1 MKAISQIILIILFSV
16 KLFAQETPLL
26 MEGELINKE
35 DLKKKAGWLKLRV
48 DSNFKVIAKDAPS
61 VYECYVFA
69 DCKGFWQFPFPEKN
83 FTVTYKN
90 AIPSGESKLL
100 NGMVDFYDTKHRRMF
115 KYIFKDGFY
124 LRIQDYTR
132 LGLRKKYTGQLV
144 SIFEYI
150 PKKNSFEANVNTY
163 NIKGEYTGYYH
174 GEYDGYTHTPLP
186 FIKKIEPMSFE

>member
-124 LRIQDYTR
+124 VRIQDYTWQ
-132 LGLRKKYTGQLV
+132 GLNKKHTGKVIV
-144 SIFEYI
+144 SIFEYL
-150 PKKNSFEANVNTY
+150 PKRNSFEVNCNAY
-163 NIKGEYTGYYH
+163 NTKGVYTSSIH
-174 GEYDGYTHTPLP
+174 CENDGYAIVVLP
-186 FIKKIEPMSFE
+186 EKEIKKISFE